1 MWDCL
6 VGEEGRGEATKG
18 AGASRDALR
27 RESRLAWECAMEE
40 ANDSCLRGDGDPMKD
55 GVTAQW
61 GELPETETGVEEV
74 GVEGALLA
82 AAAAAAAD
90 IDAAGMSERLCVSK
104 L

>member
-1 MWDCL
+1 
-6 VGEEGRGEATKG
+6 
-18 AGASRDALR
+18 
-27 RESRLAWECAMEE
+27 
-40 ANDSCLRGDGDPMKD
+40 MKD

-61 GELPETETGVEEV
+61 GELPETETGVEAV
-74 GVEGALLA
+74 GVEGALLAA